1 MVKNARIAA
10 LAIALLAAPSLGM
23 AEATAVPTA
32 TPPAT
37 PAVIPAPGDADY
49 RIGPYDM
56 LGIAVFEVN
65 DLDRTVQVDATGN
78 VKLPLIGVV
87 PAVGRTPAQ
96 LSSDIRT
103 RLETKYLNH
112 ANVTV
117 QVKTSESLKVT
128 VDGAV
133 QSPGIYPIGSHV
145 TLMQAVAMA
154 KGLDEPN
161 ANAHKVTVFRTVDSH
176 WTSTPY
182 DLTRIR
188 QGQADDP
195 VLQGRD
201 VVVVATSRK
210 SALLRDL
217 GNLLPAVMLLGA
229 L

>member
-23 AEATAVPTA
+23 AEATAVPA
-32 TPPAT
+32 AT
-37 PAVIPAPGDADY
+37 PAVIPVPGDADY

-56 LGIAVFEVN
+56 LSIAVFEVN

-87 PAVGRTPAQ
+87 PAAGRTTTQ
-96 LSSDIRT
+96 LSGDIRAA
-103 RLETKYLNH
+103 LESKYLKH

-161 ANAHKVTVFRTVDSH
+161 ANAHKVTIFRNVGSQ
-176 WTSTPY
+176 WTSTHY
-182 DLTRIR
+182 DLLRIR
-188 QGQADDP
+188 HGQDEDP
-195 VLQGRD
+195 VVEGKD
-201 VVVVATSRK
+201 VIVVANSHKPAVLT
-210 SALLRDL
+210 AL
-217 GNLLPAVMLLGA
+217 GNVLPYVLLLGA